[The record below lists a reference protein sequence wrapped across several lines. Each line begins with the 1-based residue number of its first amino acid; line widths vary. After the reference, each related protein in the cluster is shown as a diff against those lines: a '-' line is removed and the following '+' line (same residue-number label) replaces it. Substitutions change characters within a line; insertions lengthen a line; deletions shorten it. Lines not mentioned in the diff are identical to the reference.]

1 MGKFS
6 QLIKYSAS
14 SVASWV
20 IDNGLFLLCKTLLG
34 ARAGVYADL
43 ICTVIARA
51 FSSFFNFNANN
62 RLVFQH
68 KGEYG
73 KALVRYYCLALPIM
87 LCSAGIVTL
96 LDRLLGVTAPML
108 STGIKICVD
117 AILFL
122 ASYSIQ
128 KKWVFAKN
136 EQDESEEHNGRHR

>member
-6 QLIKYSAS
+6 QLIKYSLS
-14 SVASWV
+14 SIASWA
-20 IDNGLFLLCKTLLG
+20 IDVGMFLLLKILLDARLG
-34 ARAGVYADL
+34 DFSDLVCTAAARAV
-43 ICTVIARA
+43 
-51 FSSFFNFNANN
+51 SSFFNFNANN

-128 KKWVFAKN
+128 KKWVFAQN